1 MFISFIQCTGE
12 WGEDEFCDPG
22 EYAIGFQVHSHIDK
36 DKDKHNCKYVHSP
49 KEKDKD
55 KENNEYAIGFQV
67 HSYKDKDNCEYAH
80 SHKENNE
87 YMLLAF
93 RHAFSSYSQHFFVI

>member
-12 WGEDEFCDPG
+12 WGEDDFCDPG
-22 EYAIGFQVHSHIDK
+22 
-36 DKDKHNCKYVHSP
+36 
-49 KEKDKD
+49 
-55 KENNEYAIGFQV
+55 EYAIGFQV

-93 RHAFSSYSQHFFVI
+93 RHAFSS